1 MALELIITSPGPD
14 GFLKAIEWNHEEIK
28 AEVAAKVE
36 HYKSLAYTEENVKDA
51 KADVAQLRK
60 FKTAL
65 ESQKTAVKKQLLE
78 PYTDFATKVDEIT
91 AIVQEPIDIIAGQL
105 EEFEENRKAEKLDKL
120 KQAFA
125 AMNPP
130 EGLPFERVFV
140 DKMLNVTFSEKQA
153 KQYFIDGID
162 KFNREVETIKNIGYF
177 AEEALET
184 YKQTFDL
191 SQALQKAQILE
202 AQRKQEEERERLRIE
217 RERQEAERREME
229 RQRAIQEAEIARQK
243 AIQEAEAARIR
254 AEQEA
259 ELRRQREAQE
269 AELARQRAEHEA
281 ELKRQREAQEAE
293 LRRKEAE
300 RLEMER
306 ARKEAIA
313 NASKDAPKTW
323 VALKVLVSDAQAAA
337 LGMYLDENGIEYDP
351 VEEITE
357 SEKDDLLHYECMKQA
372 GVDNWEGYDIACD
385 LYREYKGEQE
395 D

>member
-1 MALELIITSPGPD
+1 MALELIITRPGPD

-78 PYTDFATKVDEIT
+78 PYTDFVTKVDEIT

-217 RERQEAERREME
+217 RERQESERRELE
-229 RQRAIQEAEIARQK
+229 RKRAIQEAEIARQK
-243 AIQEAEAARIR
+243 AI
-254 AEQEA
+254 QEA

-337 LGMYLDENGIEYDP
+337 LGMYLDENGIKYDP

-357 SEKDDLLHYECMKQA
+357 TQKDDLLFLKCLRQY
-372 GVDNWEGYDIACD
+372 GVDNWEGYDIARC
-385 LYREYKGEQE
+385 LYGEYKEKQE
-395 D
+395 G